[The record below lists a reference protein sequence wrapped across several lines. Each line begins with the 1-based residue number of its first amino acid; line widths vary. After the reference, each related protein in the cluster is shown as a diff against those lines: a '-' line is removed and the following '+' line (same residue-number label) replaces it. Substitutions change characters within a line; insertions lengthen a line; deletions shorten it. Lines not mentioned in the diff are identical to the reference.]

1 MRRFLCVI
9 LIVCILMVFY
19 AVPAFAMDV
28 EGTRAKIDAQI
39 IKLVKVL
46 GYGIILVL
54 ALKEII
60 QKAQQ
65 NDFQAV
71 GSVVVK
77 YLLIY
82 GALIGLPTAFRWVET
97 FIEGLR

>member
-1 MRRFLCVI
+1 MLCVI
-9 LIVCILMVFY
+9 LIVCFLIVFY
-19 AVPAFAMDV
+19 TVPAFAMDV
-28 EGTRAKIDAQI
+28 EKTRAKIDAQVI
-39 IKLVKVL
+39 NLVKVL
-46 GYGIILVL
+46 GYAIILVL

-82 GALIGLPTAFRWVET
+82 GALIGMPTAFKWIET
-97 FIEGLR
+97 FIEGLQ